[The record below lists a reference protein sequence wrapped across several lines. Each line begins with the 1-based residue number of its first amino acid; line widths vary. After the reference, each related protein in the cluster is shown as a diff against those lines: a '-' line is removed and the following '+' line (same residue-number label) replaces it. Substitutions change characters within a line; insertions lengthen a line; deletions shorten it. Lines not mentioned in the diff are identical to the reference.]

1 MLRVDGSKARVLVIH
16 PSAHMRRLII
26 TLMAALGVKSCEE
39 ARSTVQAIPLVL
51 KNLPNLIVIDLG
63 GDSTEALLFAHRLR
77 RGEFGQTDTS
87 VLGISP
93 SSHHAMLEL
102 AWEAG
107 ISDMVPT
114 PISAIEI
121 IQRAGA
127 LIEESHRR
135 KPLGGTRSAA
145 E

>member
-16 PSAHMRRLII
+16 PSAHMRRLIV
-26 TLMAALGVKSCEE
+26 TLMTALGVGSCEE
-39 ARSTVQAIPLVL
+39 ARTTVQATPLVL
-51 KNLPNLIVIDLG
+51 KNAPDLIVVDLG

-77 RGEFGQTDTS
+77 RGEFGRSDTS

-93 SSHHAMLEL
+93 STHHAMLEL

-107 ISDMVPT
+107 ISDMIST

-135 KPLGGTRSAA
+135 KPVGHPRSAA

>member
-16 PSAHMRRLII
+16 PSAHMRRLIV
-26 TLMAALGVKSCEE
+26 TLMAALGIKSCEE
-39 ARSTVQAIPLVL
+39 ARSVVQAVPLVL
-51 KNLPNLIVIDLG
+51 KTPPDLIVIDLG

-87 VLGISP
+87 ILGISP
-93 SSHHAMLEL
+93 STHHAILEV

-107 ISDMVPT
+107 INDMVST

-135 KPLGGTRSAA
+135 KPVGRPRSAA

>member
-16 PSAHMRRLII
+16 PSAHMRRLIV
-26 TLMAALGVKSCEE
+26 TLMAALGIKSCEE
-39 ARSTVQAIPLVL
+39 ARSVVQAVPLVL
-51 KNLPNLIVIDLG
+51 KTPPDLIVIDLG

-87 VLGISP
+87 ILGISP
-93 SSHHAMLEL
+93 STHHAILEV

-107 ISDMVPT
+107 VNDMVST

-135 KPLGGTRSAA
+135 KPVGRPRSAA